1 MPNNSYLCTTFSRA
15 RDINMSEEK
24 KFSLDEIEELLEENS
39 DNGGNRLNF
48 QTIYAALVLNWQWFL
63 LTLIIFACGAFIYLR
78 YAEPVYKVTARMLIK
93 DESKKNNPA
102 QMLAGVEDLGFLT
115 NSTGIDNEIEVIQ
128 SRILLRDVVKDL
140 KLYTEYRT
148 EGRVIKPICY
158 QTQPVNVDLDPQHLD
173 SLDFNLLEK
182 TNWLS
187 MRIFREDTA
196 YVIQGGVMN
205 GKNQVEAFNRKA
217 RSLPAVFTTS
227 IGTITL
233 TANGDRK
240 WENGHVYLVT
250 LRPPM
255 AVATDYLKRLS
266 IAPTSKLTS
275 IAELTLTDLN
285 IRRAIDVLR
294 QINICYNRQANADK
308 NEVAMRTEEFINDRM
323 AKLNQELGS
332 TEGEIQKFKQQNS
345 IASLSDAAQSVQMS
359 NEFSARLSEAN
370 SQVQMLDYMRE
381 FVNNPSNKYQIIPS
395 NVGVTDGAS
404 TALINSYNKA
414 VQDRNRLLKA
424 ASEQA
429 PQVQTL
435 TATIDELQQSIQTA
449 LMQARRSA
457 DINRQGIQS
466 QFSKFQGRVS
476 AAPVQERV
484 LAQVGRQQ
492 DVKSTLYM
500 LLLQKREE
508 NSIAL
513 AATAD
518 NGKLIDEPL
527 YEGKVSPKTL
537 IVILGALV
545 LGFAIPALFIW
556 LVSFFR
562 YKVEGHEDVARLTD
576 LPIIADVAV
585 ASDNVKQK
593 AGIVVQA
600 NKNNQIDEIFRSMRT
615 NIQFMLKAGE
625 KVICF
630 TSSTSGEGKTFNAAN
645 LAVSFALLGKKVI
658 LCGLD
663 IRKPALGRLF
673 GVSDRFEGMT
683 SLLTLDKVTKG
694 TLVHQINKSGVNEN
708 LDLLLA
714 GPVPPNPTELLA
726 RENFAEVVTL
736 LREMYDYIIF
746 DTAPVGLVTDTLQ
759 IAQHADITVFVCR
772 ADYTPKSSFGLL
784 NTLAKEGK
792 MPNPCVV
799 INGIDMSRRKYG
811 YYYGY
816 GRYGKYGRYGY
827 GRYGYGKYG
836 YGNYGNYG
844 NYGQYAESHYG
855 NKDDDSIKK

>member
-1 MPNNSYLCTTFSRA
+1 
-15 RDINMSEEK
+15 
-24 KFSLDEIEELLEENS
+24 
-39 DNGGNRLNF
+39 
-48 QTIYAALVLNWQWFL
+48 
-63 LTLIIFACGAFIYLR
+63 
-78 YAEPVYKVTARMLIK
+78 VYK
-93 DESKKNNPA
+93 
-102 QMLAGVEDLGFLT
+102 
-115 NSTGIDNEIEVIQ
+115 
-128 SRILLRDVVKDL
+128 
-140 KLYTEYRT
+140 
-148 EGRVIKPICY
+148 
-158 QTQPVNVDLDPQHLD
+158 TQPINVDLDPQHLD

-182 TNWLS
+182 TQWLN
-187 MRIFREDTA
+187 MRITREGTNYIVVGSA
-196 YVIQGGVMN
+196 MVGNVE
-205 GKNQVEAFNRKA
+205 VEAFNRRAK
-217 RSLPAVFTTS
+217 SLPAVFKTS
-227 IGTITL
+227 LGTITL
-233 TANGDRK
+233 TANGDRE
-240 WENGHVYLVT
+240 WEEGKAYFVT
-250 LRPPM
+250 IRPPM
-255 AVATDYLKRLS
+255 AVATAYLSRLS
-266 IAPTSKLTS
+266 VEPTSKLTS
-275 IAELTLTDLN
+275 IAMLTLTDKN
-285 IRRAIDVLR
+285 YRRAIDVLN

-323 AKLNQELGS
+323 AKINQELGS
-332 TEGEIQKFKQQNS
+332 TEGEIQKFKQQNAMTTLGVD
-345 IASLSDAAQSVQMS
+345 ASQSVQMS

-381 FVNNPSNKYQIIPS
+381 FVNNPANKYQIIPS
-395 NVGVTDGAS
+395 NVGVTDAAS
-404 TALINSYNKA
+404 TALITKYNQE
-414 VQDRNRLLKA
+414 VQNRNRLLKA

-476 AAPVQERV
+476 AAPLQERV

-527 YEGKVSPKTL
+527 YEGVVSPKKL
-537 IVILGALV
+537 IIILGALV
-545 LGFAIPALFIW
+545 LGFAIPALIIW
-556 LVSFFR
+556 LISFFR

-585 ASDNVKQK
+585 ASENVKQK

-615 NIQFMLKAGE
+615 NIQFMLKADE

-645 LAVSFALLGKKVI
+645 LAVSFALLGKKVV

-694 TLVHQINKSGVNEN
+694 ALVNQINKSGVNEN

-726 RENFAEVVTL
+726 RENFAQVVTL

-759 IAQHADITVFVCR
+759 IGQHADMTVFVCR

-799 INGIDMSRRKYG
+799 LNGIDMSRRKYG

-816 GRYGKYGRYGY
+816 GKYGKYGRYGY
-827 GRYGYGKYG
+827 GRYGYGKYGYGKYG

>member
-1 MPNNSYLCTTFSRA
+1 
-15 RDINMSEEK
+15 MSDEK
-24 KFSLDEIEELLEENS
+24 KITLEELENLLEEEQ
-39 DNGGNRLNF
+39 GGGKSGLNF
-48 QTIYAALVLNWQWFL
+48 QTIFAALVLNWQWFL
-63 LTLIIFACGAFIYLR
+63 LSLIIFICGALIYLR
-78 YAEPVYKVTARMLIK
+78 YSEPVYKVSARMLIK
-93 DESKKNNPA
+93 EEKKNRNPS
-102 QMLAGVEDLGFLT
+102 QMLSNVQDLGFLT
-115 NSTGIDNEIEVIQ
+115 NSNGIENEMEVLQ

-140 KLYTEYRT
+140 KLYTEYRS
-148 EGRVIKPICY
+148 EGRVTNPVIY

-182 TNWLS
+182 TEWLN
-187 MRIFREDTA
+187 MRLWKEGEN
-196 YVIQGGVMN
+196 YMLSGSVMN
-205 GKNQVEAFNRKA
+205 GKNEQSTFNRRAKE
-217 RSLPAVFTTS
+217 LPASFTTEL
-227 IGTITL
+227 GTITL
-233 TANGDRK
+233 TANPGK
-240 WENGHVYLVT
+240 EWPEGASYLVT

-255 AVATDYLKRLS
+255 QVATQYLSRLT

-275 IAELTLTDLN
+275 IAELTLTDPN
-285 IRRAIDVLR
+285 YRRGMDVLR
-294 QINICYNRQANADK
+294 QLTICYNRQANADK

-323 AKLNQELGS
+323 AKISEELGS
-332 TEGEIQKFKQQNS
+332 TEKEIQQFKQANS
-345 IASLSDAAQSVQMS
+345 VTSLSDASQSVQMS
-359 NEFSARLSEAN
+359 NEFSSRLSEAN
-370 SQVQMLDYMRE
+370 SQVQMLDYLRDY
-381 FVNNPSNKYQIIPS
+381 VNDSKNRYEIIPS
-395 NVGVTDGAS
+395 NVGMSDGTS
-404 TALINSYNKA
+404 SALINNYNKA

-435 TATIDELQQSIQTA
+435 TATIDELRTSIQTA
-449 LMQARRSA
+449 LLQARRSA

-476 AAPVQERV
+476 AAPIQERV

-527 YEGKVSPKTL
+527 FEGQVSPKKM
-537 IVILGALV
+537 IILAAAV
-545 LGFAIPALFIW
+545 LLAFAIPGALIW
-556 LVSFFR
+556 LIAFFR
-562 YKVEGHEDVARLTD
+562 YKIEGHDDVAQLTD

-615 NIQFMLKAGE
+615 NIQFMLQGDQ

-630 TSSTSGEGKTFNAAN
+630 TSFTSGEGKTFNAAN

-673 GVSDRFEGMT
+673 GISDRFDGIT
-683 SLLTLDKVTKG
+683 SLLTLEEVTEPALRG
-694 TLVHQINKSGVNEN
+694 QINRSGVNDN

-714 GPVPPNPTELLA
+714 GPVPPNPAELLA
-726 RENFAEVVTL
+726 RENFGVIVKM
-736 LREMYDYIIF
+736 LRERYDYVIF

-759 IAQHADITVFVCR
+759 IAQHADISVFVCR

-784 NTLAKEGK
+784 NTLAKEKK

-816 GRYGKYGRYGY
+816 GKYGKYGRYGY
-827 GRYGYGKYG
+827 GRYGN

-844 NYGQYAESHYG
+844 SYGQYAESHYG

>member
-1 MPNNSYLCTTFSRA
+1 
-15 RDINMSEEK
+15 MSEEK
-24 KFSLDEIEELLEENS
+24 KISIDQLEELIEESEGEKS
-39 DNGGNRLNF
+39 RLNF

-63 LTLIIFACGAFIYLR
+63 LSLIICFCVALIYLR
-78 YAEPVYKVTARMLIK
+78 YAEPVYEVSARMLIK
-93 DESKKNNPA
+93 DENRKRNTN

-115 NSTGIDNEIEVIQ
+115 NSTGIDNEVEVLK
-128 SRILLRDVVKDL
+128 SRVLLRDVVKDL
-140 KLYTEYRT
+140 KLYAEYRT
-148 EGRVIKPICY
+148 EGRVQNHIVY
-158 QTQPVNVDLDPQHLD
+158 QTQPVIIDLDPEHLD

-182 TNWLS
+182 TQWFK
-187 MRIFREDTA
+187 MKVWREGRK
-196 YVIQGGVMN
+196 YM
-205 GKNQVEAFNRKA
+205 VEGSAMENKTELKAFIHKA
-217 RSLPAVFTTS
+217 DSLPTS
-227 IGTITL
+227 FKTPLGIITV
-233 TANGDRK
+233 T
-240 WENGHVYLVT
+240 ENAGREFAPGKTYLVT
-250 LRPPM
+250 IRPPM
-255 AVATDYLKRLS
+255 QVATEYLKQLS

-275 IAELTLTDLN
+275 IAELTLKDKN
-285 IRRAIDVLR
+285 YRRGMDVLR
-294 QINICYNRQANADK
+294 QLNVCYNRQANADK
-308 NEVAMRTEEFINDRM
+308 NEVALRTEEFINERM
-323 AKLNQELGS
+323 TKINEELGS
-332 TEGEIQKFKQQNS
+332 TESEIQKFKQAN
-345 IASLSDAAQSVQMS
+345 AVTSLSDASQAVQMS

-370 SQVQMLDYMRE
+370 SQLQMINYLRE
-381 FVNNPSNKYQIIPS
+381 YVNNPKNRYEIIPS
-395 NVGVTDGAS
+395 NVGLTDAAS
-404 TALINSYNKA
+404 ARLISDYNQA

-424 ASEQA
+424 ASEEA
-429 PQVQTL
+429 PQVKTL
-435 TATIDELQQSIQTA
+435 TATIEELQSSIKTA
-449 LMQARRSA
+449 LLQARSSA
-457 DINRQGIQS
+457 DIRRQGIQNQYS
-466 QFSKFQGRVS
+466 MFQGRIS
-476 AAPVQERV
+476 AAPLQERV
-484 LAQVGRQQ
+484 LNQVGRQQ

-527 YEGKVSPKTL
+527 FVGKVSPKNQ
-537 IVILGALV
+537 IVLFGALV
-545 LGFAIPALFIW
+545 LGFLVPGVCIF

-585 ASDNVKQK
+585 ASENVKQK

-600 NKNNQIDEIFRSMRT
+600 NKNNQIDEIFRAMRT
-615 NIQFMLKAGE
+615 NIQFMLQGDQ
-625 KVICF
+625 KVILF
-630 TSSTSGEGKTFNAAN
+630 TSTTSGEGKTFNAAN

-673 GVSDRFEGMT
+673 SVPDRFEGIT
-683 SLLTLDKVTKG
+683 SLLTLDKVTKSA
-694 TLVHQINKSGVNEN
+694 LVNQIKKSGVNDN

-726 RENFAEVVTL
+726 RENFGDIVGM
-736 LREMYDYIIF
+736 LRDMYDYVIF

-759 IAQHADITVFVCR
+759 IGQHADITVFVCR
-772 ADYTPKSSFGLL
+772 ADYTPKSSFALVNSL
-784 NTLAKEGK
+784 TKEKK

-799 INGIDMSRRKYG
+799 INGIDMSQRKYG

-844 NYGQYAESHYG
+844 SYGQYAESHYG

>member
-1 MPNNSYLCTTFSRA
+1 
-15 RDINMSEEK
+15 MSEEK
-24 KFSLDEIEELLEENS
+24 KITLEELENLLQEEDAGTGS
-39 DNGGNRLNF
+39 RLNF
-48 QTIYAALVLNWQWFL
+48 QAIFAALVLNWHWFL
-63 LTLIIFACGAFIYLR
+63 LSLIIFVCGALIYLR
-78 YAEPVYKVTARMLIK
+78 YAEPVYQVSARMLIK
-93 DESKKNNPA
+93 DESKGSNSSQA
-102 QMLAGVEDLGFLT
+102 LASVEDLGFLT
-115 NSTGIDNEIEVIQ
+115 NSAGINNEVEVIQ
-128 SRILLRDVVKDL
+128 SRLLLRDVVKDL
-140 KLYTEYRT
+140 KLYTEYRSD
-148 EGRVIKPICY
+148 GRIINPIIY
-158 QTQPVNVDLDPQHLD
+158 NQQAVNVDLDPLHLD

-182 TNWLS
+182 TQWLS
-187 MRIFREDTA
+187 MKIWREKND
-196 YVIQGGVMN
+196 YVVSGKVMV
-205 GKNQVEAFNRKA
+205 GKMEQTSFEKRLKT
-217 RSLPAVFTTS
+217 LPGLFKTDL
-227 IGTITL
+227 GTVTV
-233 TANGDRK
+233 TANSGRELK
-240 WENGHVYLVT
+240 EGQIYLVT
-250 LRPPM
+250 VRPPM
-255 AVATDYLKRLS
+255 AVATQYLSQLTV
-266 IAPTSKLTS
+266 APTSKQTS
-275 IAELTLTDLN
+275 IAELTLKDKN
-285 IRRAIDVLR
+285 YRRGIDVLR
-294 QINICYNRQANADK
+294 QLAICYNRQANADK
-308 NEVAMRTEEFINDRM
+308 NEVALRTEEFINDRM
-323 AKLNQELGS
+323 AKINEELGH
-332 TEGEIQKFKQQNS
+332 TESEIQSFKQRNAVTS
-345 IASLSDAAQSVQMS
+345 MADASQSVQMS
-359 NEFSARLSEAN
+359 NEFSARLSEAD
-370 SQVQMLDYMRE
+370 SKVQMLDYMRE

-395 NVGVTDGAS
+395 NVGVTDAAS
-404 TALINSYNKA
+404 TALINNYNKA

-457 DINRQGIQS
+457 DIHRQGIQS

-476 AAPVQERV
+476 AAPLQERV
-484 LAQVGRQQ
+484 LNEVGRQQ

-527 YEGKVSPKTL
+527 YEGQVSPKKL
-537 IVILGALV
+537 IILLAGV
-545 LGFAIPALFIW
+545 MLGFAVPGFFIW
-556 LVSFFR
+556 LFSLFR

-585 ASDNVKQK
+585 ASENVKQK

-615 NIQFMLKAGE
+615 NIQFMLQGDQ

-673 GVSDRFEGMT
+673 GVADRHEGIT
-683 SLLTLDKVTKG
+683 SLLTLDKVTKEA
-694 TLVHQINKSGVNEN
+694 LLSQIRKSEVNDN

-726 RENFAEVVTL
+726 RENFGQIVNM
-736 LREMYDYIIF
+736 LRKEYDYVIF
-746 DTAPVGLVTDTLQ
+746 DTAPVGLVTDTIQ
-759 IAQHADITVFVCR
+759 IGQHADLTVFVCR

-784 NTLAKEGK
+784 NSLAKEQK
-792 MPNPCVV
+792 MPNPCIVL
-799 INGIDMSRRKYG
+799 NGIDMSRRKYG

>member
-1 MPNNSYLCTTFSRA
+1 
-15 RDINMSEEK
+15 MSDEK
-24 KFSLDEIEELLEENS
+24 KITLEELENLLEEEQ
-39 DNGGNRLNF
+39 GGGKSGLNF
-48 QTIYAALVLNWQWFL
+48 QTIFAALVLNWQWFL
-63 LTLIIFACGAFIYLR
+63 LSLIIFICGALIYLR
-78 YAEPVYKVTARMLIK
+78 YSEPVYKVSARMLIK
-93 DESKKNNPA
+93 EEKKNRNPS
-102 QMLAGVEDLGFLT
+102 QMLSNVQDLGFLT
-115 NSTGIDNEIEVIQ
+115 NSNGIENEMEVLQ

-140 KLYTEYRT
+140 KLYTEYRS
-148 EGRVIKPICY
+148 EGRVTNPVIY

-182 TNWLS
+182 TEWLN
-187 MRIFREDTA
+187 MRLWKEGEN
-196 YVIQGGVMN
+196 YMLSGSVMN
-205 GKNQVEAFNRKA
+205 GKNEQSTFNRRAKE
-217 RSLPAVFTTS
+217 LPASFTTEL
-227 IGTITL
+227 GTITL
-233 TANGDRK
+233 TANPGK
-240 WENGHVYLVT
+240 EWPEGASYLVT

-255 AVATDYLKRLS
+255 QVATQYLSRLT

-275 IAELTLTDLN
+275 IAELTLTDPN
-285 IRRAIDVLR
+285 YRRGMDVLR
-294 QINICYNRQANADK
+294 QLTICYNRQANADK

-323 AKLNQELGS
+323 AKISEELGS
-332 TEGEIQKFKQQNS
+332 TEKEIQQFKQANS
-345 IASLSDAAQSVQMS
+345 VTSLSDASQSVQMS

-370 SQVQMLDYMRE
+370 SQVQMLDYLRDY
-381 FVNNPSNKYQIIPS
+381 VNDSKNRYEIIPS
-395 NVGVTDGAS
+395 NVGMSDGTS
-404 TALINSYNKA
+404 SALINNYNKA

-435 TATIDELQQSIQTA
+435 TATIDELRTSIQTA
-449 LMQARRSA
+449 LLQARRSA

-476 AAPVQERV
+476 AAPIQERV

-527 YEGKVSPKTL
+527 FEGQVSPKKM
-537 IVILGALV
+537 IILAAAV
-545 LGFAIPALFIW
+545 LLAFAIPGALIW
-556 LVSFFR
+556 LIAFFR
-562 YKVEGHEDVARLTD
+562 YKIEGHDDVAQLTD

-615 NIQFMLKAGE
+615 NIQFMLQGDQ

-630 TSSTSGEGKTFNAAN
+630 TSFTSGEGKTFNAAN

-673 GVSDRFEGMT
+673 GISDRFDGIT
-683 SLLTLDKVTKG
+683 SLLTLEEVTEPALRG
-694 TLVHQINKSGVNEN
+694 QINRSGVNDN

-714 GPVPPNPTELLA
+714 GPVPPNPAELLA
-726 RENFAEVVTL
+726 RENFGVIVKM
-736 LREMYDYIIF
+736 LRERYDYVIF

-759 IAQHADITVFVCR
+759 IAQHADISVFVCR

-784 NTLAKEGK
+784 NTLAKEKK

-816 GRYGKYGRYGY
+816 GKYGKYGRYGY
-827 GRYGYGKYG
+827 GRYGN

-844 NYGQYAESHYG
+844 SYGQYAESHYG

>member
-1 MPNNSYLCTTFSRA
+1 
-15 RDINMSEEK
+15 MSDEK
-24 KFSLDEIEELLEENS
+24 KITLEDLEDLLDEES
-39 DNGGNRLNF
+39 SGTGRRRLNF
-48 QTIYAALVLNWQWFL
+48 QTIFAALVLNWHWFL
-63 LTLIIFACGAFIYLR
+63 LSLIIFFCGALIYLR
-78 YAEPVYKVTARMLIK
+78 YAEPVYKISARMLIK
-93 DESKKNNPA
+93 DEQKSKSAN

-115 NSTGIDNEIEVIQ
+115 NSTGVDNEVEVLQ

-140 KLYTEYRT
+140 KLYAEYRR
-148 EGRVIKPICY
+148 EGRVHDVITY
-158 QTQPVNVDLDPQHLD
+158 NRQPLNIDLDPQHLD
-173 SLDFNLLEK
+173 SLDINLLEK
-182 TNWLS
+182 TEWLTVR
-187 MRIFREDTA
+187 MYREGTDYMLSGT
-196 YVIQGGVMN
+196 VMVD
-205 GKNQVEAFNRKA
+205 GKEGSTFLRRAK
-217 RSLPAVFTTS
+217 SLPATFRCAL
-227 IGTITL
+227 GTITV
-233 TANGDRK
+233 TANAGRE
-240 WENGHVYLVT
+240 WEKGTAYRVT
-250 LRPPM
+250 IRPPM
-255 AVATDYLKRLS
+255 QVATKILANLT
-266 IAPTSKLTS
+266 IEPTSKLTS
-275 IAELTLTDLN
+275 IAELTLEDKSY
-285 IRRAIDVLR
+285 RRGMDILR
-294 QINICYNRQANADK
+294 QLTVCYNRQANADK

-323 AKLNQELGS
+323 AMIDKELGK
-332 TEGEIQKFKQQNS
+332 TETDIQKFKQANAMTTVGVD
-345 IASLSDAAQSVQMS
+345 ASQSVQMS
-359 NEFSARLSEAN
+359 NEFSARLSDAN
-370 SQVQMLDYMRE
+370 SQVEMLDYMRE

-395 NVGVTDGAS
+395 NVGVTDAAS
-404 TALINSYNKA
+404 TALINKYNQE
-414 VQDRNRLLKA
+414 VQNRNRLLKA

-449 LMQARRSA
+449 LLQARRTA
-457 DINRQGIQS
+457 DINRQGIRS

-476 AAPVQERV
+476 AAPLQERV
-484 LAQVGRQQ
+484 LTQVGRQQ
-492 DVKSTLYM
+492 DVKSALYM

-518 NGKLIDEPL
+518 NGKLIDDPL
-527 YEGKVSPKTL
+527 MEGQVSPKKL
-537 IVILGALV
+537 VVLAAALF
-545 LGFAIPALFIW
+545 LGFAVPGFFIW
-556 LVSFFR
+556 LLSLFR
-562 YKVEGHEDVARLTD
+562 YKIEGHEDVAKLTE

-585 ASDNVKQK
+585 ASENVKQK

-615 NIQFMLKAGE
+615 NIQFMLQGDQ

-673 GVSDRFEGMT
+673 GISDRFEGIT
-683 SLLTLDKVTKG
+683 SLLTLEKVTKEA
-694 TLVHQINKSGVNEN
+694 LRKQIQASGVNDN

-726 RENFAEVVTL
+726 RENFGQVVQL
-736 LREMYDYIIF
+736 LREDYDYVIF

-759 IAQHADITVFVCR
+759 IGQQADLTVFVCR

-784 NTLAKEGK
+784 NTLSKEGK

-799 INGIDMSRRKYG
+799 LNGIDMSRRKYG

>member
-1 MPNNSYLCTTFSRA
+1 MT
-15 RDINMSEEK
+15 EEK
-24 KFSLDEIEELLEENS
+24 KIRLDELEDLLEESQDGKSNS
-39 DNGGNRLNF
+39 WFSFSNLF
-48 QTIYAALVLNWQWFL
+48 AVLVLNWQWFL
-63 LTLIIFACGAFIYLR
+63 LSLIIFLCGALIYLR
-78 YAEPVYKVTARMLIK
+78 YTEPVYQVSSRMLIK
-93 DESKKNNPA
+93 DENKKKNPA
-102 QMLAGVEDLGFLT
+102 QMLSNVEDLGFLT
-115 NSTGIDNEIEVIQ
+115 NSTGIENEVEVLQ

-140 KLYTEYRT
+140 KIYTEYRT
-148 EGRVIKPICY
+148 KGRITNPIIY
-158 QTQPVNVDLDPQHLD
+158 QTQPVNIDLDPQHLD
-173 SLDFNLLEK
+173 SLDYVLLEK
-182 TNWLS
+182 SQSLQMSLW
-187 MRIFREDTA
+187 REGTDYIIDGQA
-196 YVIQGGVMN
+196 LVN
-205 GKNQVEAFNRKA
+205 GQVAESFTRRAK
-217 RSLPAVFTTS
+217 SLPATFKTVL
-227 IGTITL
+227 GTITM
-233 TANGDRK
+233 TAAPDRELK
-240 WENGHVYLVT
+240 EGSTYLVT
-250 LRPPM
+250 IRPPM
-255 AVATDYLKRLS
+255 AVATEYLSRLTV
-266 IAPTSKLTS
+266 APTSKMTS
-275 IAELTLTDLN
+275 IAEITLKDKN
-285 IRRAIDVLR
+285 YRRGLDVLR
-294 QINICYNRQANADK
+294 QLTVCYNRQANADK
-308 NEVAMRTEEFINDRM
+308 NEVALRTEEFINDRM
-323 AKLNQELGS
+323 NKINQELGS
-332 TEGEIQKFKQQNS
+332 TESQIEKFKQQNAVTS
-345 IASLSDAAQSVQMS
+345 LADASQSVQMS

-370 SQVQMLDYMRE
+370 AQVQMLDYMRD
-381 FVNNPSNKYQIIPS
+381 FVNNPQNKYQIIPS

-404 TALINSYNKA
+404 TTLINNYNKA

-457 DINRQGIQS
+457 DIQRQGIQS

-492 DVKSTLYM
+492 DVKATLYM

-527 YEGKVSPKTL
+527 YGGQVSPKKMIILLAALLLGVGVPLAL
-537 IVILGALV
+537 IFLISL
-545 LGFAIPALFIW
+545 
-556 LVSFFR
+556 FR
-562 YKVEGHEDVARLTD
+562 YKIEGHEDVARLTD

-615 NIQFMLKAGE
+615 NIQFMLKGNE
-625 KVICF
+625 KVILF

-683 SLLTLDKVTKG
+683 SLLTMDKITALSVKS
-694 TLVHQINKSGVNEN
+694 QIQKSGVNDN

-726 RENFAEVVTL
+726 RENFADVVNV
-736 LREMYDYIIF
+736 LRETYDYVIF

-759 IAQHADITVFVCR
+759 IGQHADMTVFVCR

-799 INGIDMSRRKYG
+799 LNGIDMSRRKYG

-816 GRYGKYGRYGY
+816 GAYGKYGRYGY
-827 GRYGYGKYG
+827 GRYGYGRYG